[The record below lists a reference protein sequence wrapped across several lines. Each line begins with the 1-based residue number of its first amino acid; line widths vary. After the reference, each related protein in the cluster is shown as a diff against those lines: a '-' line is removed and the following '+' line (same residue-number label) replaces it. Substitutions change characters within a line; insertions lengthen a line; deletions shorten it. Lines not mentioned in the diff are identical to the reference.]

1 MTIVLIICLV
11 VLCALSLVSDI
22 IQRKHMQKIQE
33 RLILTNAELFL
44 SRDATGR
51 LRIVNKNLREEA
63 TRLKNENTEL
73 RQSLIAALTA
83 PVAAKTQQNEE
94 ERCESAAPSL
104 LPSGISTNMYCCEP
118 YDKFVVNSE
127 QAMLQED
134 CFTDPQTGIRYY
146 LLDGKKYLCAAMATA
161 YGTEIGRTYSV
172 HLKNGYDF
180 NVIVAD
186 FKHDISAPR
195 ADDYGDITENY
206 DGESAMCIIEFV
218 VDMAFLPRAVKDA
231 GTMSALEQFGG
242 LYGEG
247 GDILTINDTGRKWK
261 P

>member
-11 VLCALSLVSDI
+11 VLCAFSLVSDI
-22 IQRKHMQKIQE
+22 IQRKHMQEIQKK
-33 RLILTNAELFL
+33 LNLTKEALVL

-51 LRIVNKNLREEA
+51 LLTVNKNLCEEA
-63 TRLKNENTEL
+63 ARLKDENTEL
-73 RQSLIAALTA
+73 RQSLIAALTVS
-83 PVAAKTQQNEE
+83 VAAKTQQNEE

-180 NVIVAD
+180 DVIVAD

-206 DGESAMCIIEFV
+206 DGEAAICIIEFV
-218 VDMAFLPRAVKDA
+218 VDMAFLPRVVKDA

-247 GDILTINDTGRKWK
+247 GNIIRIIDTGRMWK
-261 P
+261 A

>member
-11 VLCALSLVSDI
+11 VLCVLSLASDI
-22 IQRKHMQKIQE
+22 IQRKHMLETQKK
-33 RLILTNAELFL
+33 LNLTKEALVL

-51 LRIVNKNLREEA
+51 LLTVNKNLCEEA
-63 TRLKNENTEL
+63 ARLKDENTEL
-73 RQSLIAALTA
+73 RKSLIAALTA

-104 LPSGISTNMYCCEP
+104 LPIGIATNMYCCEP
-118 YDKFVVNSE
+118 FNKFAVNSE

-180 NVIVAD
+180 DVIVAD

-247 GDILTINDTGRKWK
+247 GDIIRIIDTGRMWK
-261 P
+261 A

>member
-11 VLCALSLVSDI
+11 VLYALAFVTDI
-22 IQRKHMQKIQE
+22 IQQKHMQKIQE
-33 RLILTNAELFL
+33 KLNSTKIELFL

-51 LRIVNKNLREEA
+51 LLTVNKNLCEEA
-63 TRLKNENTEL
+63 ARLKDENTEL
-73 RQSLIAALTA
+73 RQSLIAALNA
-83 PVAAKTQQNEE
+83 PVAAKTQQSEE
-94 ERCESAAPSL
+94 ERCEIAAPSL

-118 YDKFVVNSE
+118 YDKFAVNSE

-146 LLDGKKYLCAAMATA
+146 LLDGKKFLCAAMATA

-180 NVIVAD
+180 DVIVAD

-206 DGESAMCIIEFV
+206 DGEAAMCIIEFV

-242 LYGEG
+242 LYGDG
-247 GDILTINDTGRKWK
+247 GNIVEIVDTERKWK
-261 P
+261 A

>member
-11 VLCALSLVSDI
+11 VLCVLSLVSDI
-22 IQRKHMQKIQE
+22 IQRKHMQEIQKKLNFTKE
-33 RLILTNAELFL
+33 ALVL

-51 LRIVNKNLREEA
+51 LLIVNKNLCEEA
-63 TRLKNENTEL
+63 ARLKDENTEL
-73 RQSLIAALTA
+73 RQSLIAVLTA
-83 PVAAKTQQNEE
+83 PAAAKTQQNEA
-94 ERCESAAPSL
+94 ERCEIAAPSL

-134 CFTDPQTGIRYY
+134 CFTDTQTGIRYY

-161 YGTEIGRTYSV
+161 YGTEIGWTYSV

-180 NVIVAD
+180 DVIVAD

-195 ADDYGDITENY
+195 ADDYGDTTENY
-206 DGESAMCIIEFV
+206 DGAAAICIIEFV

-242 LYGEG
+242 LYGNG
-247 GDILTINDTGRKWK
+247 GNIVEINDTGRIWK
-261 P
+261 A